1 MQKLDPKKLFNI
13 FNASDEAI
21 YEEHNIQHLFQNP
34 YVLMGMVVRGL
45 ENYSIIDGMYM
56 MRYKEEYENV
66 RETVKEQ
73 FYDRLYSY
81 LLKIDFQKFENIY
94 VITEEY
100 DKMGVFQALDHLLY
114 YYQEKEHYEKCAVIK
129 SFEDLLRDTMVPP
142 TYDYNVESLLEELK
156 LKPLQD

>member
-1 MQKLDPKKLFNI
+1 
-13 FNASDEAI
+13 
-21 YEEHNIQHLFQNP
+21 
-34 YVLMGMVVRGL
+34 MGMVVRGL

-56 MRYKEEYENV
+56 MRYKEQYESV

-73 FYDRLYSY
+73 FYDRLYTY

-94 VITEEY
+94 NITEEY

-114 YYQEKEHYEKCAVIK
+114 FYQDKEMYERCALIK
-129 SFEDLLRDTMVPP
+129 SFEDLLRSTATYPV
-142 TYDYNVESLLEELK
+142 YDYNVESLLAELK

>member
-1 MQKLDPKKLFNI
+1 MHKLDPNKLFNI

-21 YEEHNIQHLFQNP
+21 YEEHNIQHLFENP

-56 MRYKEEYENV
+56 MRYKEQYESV

-73 FYDRLYSY
+73 FYNRLYAY
-81 LLKIDFQKFENIY
+81 LLRINLKKFENIY

-100 DKMGVFQALDHLLY
+100 DKMGVFHALDHLLY
-114 YYQEKEHYEKCAVIK
+114 YYQEKEYYERCAVIK
-129 SFEDLLRDTMVPP
+129 SFDDLLRNTMTPP
-142 TYDYNVESLLEELK
+142 IYDYNVDSLLQELK
-156 LKPLQD
+156 LRVD